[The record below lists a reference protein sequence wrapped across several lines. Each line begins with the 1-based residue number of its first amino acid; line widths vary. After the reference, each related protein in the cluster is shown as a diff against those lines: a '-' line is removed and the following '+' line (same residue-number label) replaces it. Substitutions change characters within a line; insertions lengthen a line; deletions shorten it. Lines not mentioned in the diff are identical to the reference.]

1 MIYLSTFADQMQA
14 SQFCKHKITTIYA
27 FINAIFA
34 EYMGAKYGLGV
45 YLNCASSSFDTSGV
59 FAIIIVIIVVT
70 LSMLKIVDILEKKV
84 IKWSVDETT
93 NN

>member
-1 MIYLSTFADQMQA
+1 
-14 SQFCKHKITTIYA
+14 
-27 FINAIFA
+27 
-34 EYMGAKYGLGV
+34 MGAKYGFGV
-45 YLNCASSSFDTSGV
+45 YLNRASSSFDTSGV